1 MNLIENHG
9 IKLHQ
14 KGLIKNK
21 KIFLSKIAESNGD
34 ESCDFANN
42 GFDMNSE
49 TESSLEYCGSE
60 SNIPVPSIMSEN
72 NNLTIPKRRMA
83 DCHLDVL
90 VKLLNGKYKLSLM
103 HINNIV

>member
-1 MNLIENHG
+1 MNLIKSHG

-21 KIFLSKIAESNGD
+21 KIFFSKIVESNGD
-34 ESCDFANN
+34 EFCEFANN

-49 TESSLEYCGSE
+49 TESSLEHCGSD
-60 SNIPVPSIMSEN
+60 SNIHATSTMNDDDDLI
-72 NNLTIPKRRMA
+72 IPKRKMA

-90 VKLLNGKYKLSLM
+90 VRSLNADL
-103 HINNIV
+103 